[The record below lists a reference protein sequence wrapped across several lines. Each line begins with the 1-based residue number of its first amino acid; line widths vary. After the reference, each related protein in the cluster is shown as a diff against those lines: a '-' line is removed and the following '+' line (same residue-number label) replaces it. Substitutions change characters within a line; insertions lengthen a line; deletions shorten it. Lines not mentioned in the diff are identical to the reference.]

1 MQRHFVITVGEDT
14 HEFLKL
20 NAAREKRTH
29 GRLAGGLLTDIID
42 RILAAERRKAI
53 EDADRLRDQ

>member
-20 NAAREKRTH
+20 NAARENVP
-29 GRLAGGLLTDIID
+29 LADYAGGLLTDIID